1 MKVHT
6 VAQGSDAWHALRADH
21 NTASEAPAMMGASK
35 YQSRTELLAA
45 KKTGITPDV
54 TSSQQFIFDKGHAAE
69 AGARP
74 IVEEMIGEELYPVVG
89 TEGNL
94 LASLD
99 GATMLGETIFEHKLW
114 NESLAAQVRAGELEP
129 HYYWQ
134 LEQQLL
140 VSGAEKAIFVCSDG
154 TRDNFVSME
163 YRPVPGRAEQLVAG
177 WKQFEADL
185 AEFVQAEAAPMV
197 IGKAPDELPALRI
210 ELTGMVTGSNL
221 KAFEDSAL
229 AVIGAVKTNLTTDQD
244 FADAKKAV
252 KWCGDVEAAVAAA
265 KKQALGQTQSI
276 DELFRSLDRISA
288 NARETRLKVDKLVK
302 AQELSI
308 KIEIK
313 QAGETAL
320 AEHIAT
326 INKRLGS
333 VQLPPI
339 AADFAGVMKGK
350 SKLDNMRDAVATEL
364 ARAKIEANAT
374 AEAVEVNLASLREL
388 ADNHRFLFG
397 DRQQL
402 VLKAND
408 DLVAVIKSRITEH
421 EADQAKKLEA
431 QREQIRQEELAKI
444 DREAKLAAQP
454 LEPMQT
460 EPVAA
465 PVVAPSP
472 AYVQAVELAADLVQV
487 AKAVDQAVDDGQ
499 RIKLG
504 DINARLGFALTGDFL
519 RSIGF
524 EPVERDRSAL
534 LYRAADFPRIC
545 SALISHINEVGQH
558 SLAA

>member
-1 MKVHT
+1 MKIHNVT
-6 VAQGSDAWHALRADH
+6 QGSSEWHSLRAGH
-21 NTASEAPAMMGASK
+21 FTASEAPVMMGASK
-35 YQSRTELLAA
+35 YQTRTELLAA
-45 KKTGITPDV
+45 KKSGIAPEV

-74 IVEEMIGEELYPVVG
+74 IAEEQIGEELYPIVC

-99 GATMLGETIFEHKLW
+99 GATMLGDTIFEHKLW
-114 NESLAAQVRAGELEP
+114 NESLAAQVRAGDLEP

-154 TRDNFVSME
+154 TEDNFVSME

-177 WKQFEADL
+177 WKQFEQDL
-185 AEFVQAEAAPMV
+185 AEFVPAESAPMV

-221 KAFEDSAL
+221 KAFEESAL

-265 KKQALGQTQSI
+265 KKQALSQTQSI

-308 KIEIK
+308 KTEIK

-339 AADFAGVMKGK
+339 AADFAAVIKGK
-350 SKLDNMRDAVATEL
+350 SKLDNMRDAIATEL
-364 ARAKIEANAT
+364 ARAKIEANAI
-374 AEAVEVNLASLREL
+374 AEVIEVNLATLREL

-408 DLVAVIKSRITEH
+408 DLIAVIKSRITEH
-421 EADQAKKLEA
+421 EAEQAKKLEA
-431 QREQIRQEELAKI
+431 QREQIRLEEPEKLQ
-444 DREAKLAAQP
+444 READEAARHAA
-454 LEPMQT
+454 T
-460 EPVAA
+460 AA
-465 PVVAPSP
+465 PAPLHT
-472 AYVQAVELAADLVQV
+472 QAVELAAELVQV
-487 AKAVDQAVDDGQ
+487 AKYIDQTVDDGQ

-504 DINARLGFALTGDFL
+504 DINARLGFSVSADFL
-519 RSIGF
+519 AAIGF
-524 EPVERDRSAL
+524 DPVGRERSAI
-534 LYRAADFPRIC
+534 LYRATDFPRIC
-545 SALISHINEVGQH
+545 DALVRHITNAKSCQQE
-558 SLAA
+558 AA